1 MNTQAQT
8 PQNDS
13 LVATAPE
20 RITKHVSKSGLE
32 VTRVYKSD
40 WQKEG
45 TLTAEIKQTV
55 KTVTAYPSKSVS
67 NNMQDNI
74 FGNEA
79 FGFENKE
86 FENNE
91 TRVGWIDVPTNATVE
106 SVVAQLNKF
115 PTATLYKVLS
125 NKPILT
131 DAQVYAI
138 AQDLTTKDIIG
149 DRQVVRYPVGH
160 PDAGSLILDNNG
172 KIQYRAT
179 FFKTSALE
187 DIDSRTVDM
196 QDVYMTPNVAAEFNE
211 ATQVVIS

>member
-1 MNTQAQT
+1 MNTQEQT
-8 PQNDS
+8 QANDS

-20 RITKHVSKSGLE
+20 RITKHVTKSGLE
-32 VTRVYKSD
+32 VTRVYKSE
-40 WQKEG
+40 WQKED

-74 FGNEA
+74 FGNEE
-79 FGFENKE
+79 FGFESKE
-86 FENNE
+86 FDNVE
-91 TRVGWIDVPTNATVE
+91 TRVGWIDVPANSTVE
-106 SVVAQLNKF
+106 SVVEKLNKF
-115 PTATLYKVLS
+115 PNAVLYKVLS

-138 AQDLTTKDIIG
+138 SADLTTKDIIG
-149 DRQVVRYPVGH
+149 DRQVVRYPKGH
-160 PDAGSLILDNNG
+160 AEEGSLILDNNG

-179 FFKTSALE
+179 FFKTTSIE
-187 DIDSRTVDM
+187 DIDSRTADM

-211 ATQVVIS
+211 ATQEVI